1 MVKFCHLG
9 AFVCAI
15 ILLRTAE
22 GFSKSAVIKNS
33 VVVPTFLCNQRQPH
47 HYSSTPTRRRNVC
60 TSLTATTT
68 SNDVSTSKKS
78 ESGECYYKRIDGS
91 WKPRKEL
98 SRLVLGERLFATRLP
113 ECDLLDGKTGPK
125 LFFECGVGR
134 KTKGNWNI
142 VNGMFRMPGK
152 KNMKPSVV
160 RKKAKKIP
168 TDSLIEV
175 YVSKIW
181 LEHGSFEVCLSRE
194 DALSSQKKK
203 KVSAS
208 KLTPGEQLSGV
219 VRDVLPYGVFVD
231 VGANRKGLIHISR
244 VAESQDRFIN
254 KEEGLK
260 SAGLSR
266 GSSIEVVVLSNEK
279 KRLEFDLYVEEEE
292 KEPIPEESSDESNTI
307 DLNSEEDEEALAW
320 AAYNNESTQET
331 RAGNDEEAALWA
343 AYAAYENNNAED
355 DDYYDE
361 DEEIED
367 ALGIGSY

>member
-1 MVKFCHLG
+1 MIKYCHLG
-9 AFVCAI
+9 ALACAI
-15 ILLRTAE
+15 TLLRTAE
-22 GFSKSAVIKNS
+22 GLVSRSALLKKPA
-33 VVVPTFLCNQRQPH
+33 VVPTFQQQQPPH
-47 HYSSTPTRRRNVC
+47 HYRRSTRRRNVC
-60 TSLTATTT
+60 TSITATAT

-78 ESGECYYKRIDGS
+78 ESGECYYRRFDGS

-98 SRLVLGERLFATRLP
+98 SRLFVGERLFATRLA

-125 LFFECGVGR
+125 LFFECGVGK

-142 VNGMFRMPGK
+142 VNGMLRLPGK
-152 KNMKPSVV
+152 KGKKGMKPSVI

-194 DALSSQKKK
+194 DALSGHKKK

-208 KLTPGEQLSGV
+208 KFTPGEQLSGV

-231 VGANRKGLIHISR
+231 VGANRKGLIHISK
-244 VAESQDRFIN
+244 VAESQDCYIN

-266 GSSIEVVVLSNEK
+266 GSKVEVVVVSNEK
-279 KRLEFDLYVEEEE
+279 KRLEFDLYVAEEET
-292 KEPIPEESSDESNTI
+292 ITEESSEETTSI
-307 DLNSEEDEEALAW
+307 DTKSEVDEEALAW
-320 AAYNNESTQET
+320 AAYNNNEPVVEEISS
-331 RAGNDEEAALWA
+331 EEADMWA
-343 AYAAYENNNAED
+343 AYAAYENNNADED
-355 DDYYDE
+355 GDYYDE